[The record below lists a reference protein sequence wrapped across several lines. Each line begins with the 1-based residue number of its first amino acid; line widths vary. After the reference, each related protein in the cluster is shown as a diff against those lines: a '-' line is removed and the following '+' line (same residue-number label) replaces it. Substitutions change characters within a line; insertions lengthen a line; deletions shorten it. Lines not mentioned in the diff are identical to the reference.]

1 MTEPTGKT
9 QVTNV
14 QAQNQKKVI
23 QTFKHQLEQLSQF
36 VIRVTKFYEGV
47 SPELDQE
54 LQILRGHLGGKSNFA
69 LAEASLSKLTGLL
82 LINSDSIKQQNSK
95 SIGLLESTVKKL
107 QGWGNIPY
115 DLKLDSTRFL
125 STLPHK
131 HSSLYRALPQFEQAI
146 ELYQRALDNAFTFNS
161 VVSADTTDKAKLA
174 LNEKLHQE
182 ITTELRE
189 LLEQISDGK
198 DKSKRLAEIK
208 SQLVKGINHQ
218 DLLECCLVVI
228 RAFMKDLLKERKHA
242 EQFVSGLHKSLASV
256 NNGVERSIEATQSC
270 FEAKQSDNVSLRE
283 NIANIDHV
291 VTEELDLSAL
301 KEKASEYLKKMAS
314 SIDSREQSDKEEQM
328 SLMNLLNEMRTQ
340 LTSLEQETSEY
351 KHRLIEQ
358 KYHSHHD
365 ALTKVP
371 NRTAYNERMEIE
383 YRRWRRHGSSL
394 CLAVLDVDHFKSIND
409 NYGHAAGDKTLQVIA
424 QNINRC
430 LRATDFL
437 SRWGGEEFV
446 ILFPQIPEQE
456 LLKPMETIR
465 RHIERIPFK
474 FKDVKVTITV
484 SIGAAYFKEGDSI
497 EAVFDRADKALYE
510 AKSTGRNRCIINQG

>member
-1 MTEPTGKT
+1 MAEQTGKS
-9 QVTNV
+9 QVTNL
-14 QAQNQKKVI
+14 QAQNQKKLI
-23 QTFKHQLEQLSQF
+23 LTFKHQLEQLSQF

-54 LQILRGHLGGKSNFA
+54 LQVLRGHLGGKSNFA
-69 LAEASLSKLTGLL
+69 LAESSISNLTGLL
-82 LINSDSIKQQNSK
+82 LKNADSIKQQNSK
-95 SIGLLESTVKKL
+95 SISLLESTIKKL
-107 QGWGNIPY
+107 QGWDNIPH

-125 STLPHK
+125 SSLPHK
-131 HSSLYRALPQFEQAI
+131 NSSLYRALPQFEQAI
-146 ELYQRALDNAFTFNS
+146 GLYQRALDNAFKID
-161 VVSADTTDKAKLA
+161 SALSITPTNNAELV

-182 ITTELRE
+182 ITSELRE
-189 LLEQISDGK
+189 LLEQISDIK
-198 DKSKRLAEIK
+198 DKGKRLAEIK

-218 DLLECCLVVI
+218 ELLECCLVVI

-256 NNGVERSIEATQSC
+256 NEGVERSIEAAQSN
-270 FEAKQSDNVSLRE
+270 FAAKQTDNESLRE
-283 NIANIDHV
+283 NIANIDNV
-291 VTEELDLSAL
+291 VIEEHDISTL
-301 KEKASEYLKKMAS
+301 KQKASEYLKKMAGT
-314 SIDSREQSDKEEQM
+314 IDSREQSDKEEQIL
-328 SLMNLLNEMRTQ
+328 LMNLLNEMKTQ
-340 LTSLEQETSEY
+340 LSTLEQETSEY

-371 NRTAYNERMEIE
+371 NRAAYNERMEIE

-446 ILFPQIPEQE
+446 ILFPQIPEQD

-465 RHIERIPFK
+465 RQIERIPFK

-484 SIGAAYFKEGDSI
+484 SIGAAYFREGDSI
-497 EAVFDRADKALYE
+497 ELVFDRADKALYE